1 MLNDIEKVTVRVV
14 DVRGSHDEVAR
25 VHVLEESDSARVV
38 VWVAAHLGQLS
49 AGVDPHLLIPVAL
62 DNDLLRFVPQ
72 PCDEHVLDDSVVHRD
87 CLIVVQLL
95 VVFRDACVVGPEL
108 VLRVQCSEEHAI
120 KCRLSD
126 GLQNMYKHG
135 AKCTLYE
142 TR

>member
-1 MLNDIEKVTVRVV
+1 MNDIEEVTEWVV

-72 PCDEHVLDDSVVHRD
+72 SCDEHGLDDSVVHID
-87 CLIVVQLL
+87 CLIVGQLL
-95 VVFRDACVVGPEL
+95 VVFSDARVVGPEL
-108 VLRVQCSEEHAI
+108 VLRVQCAEEYAI

-126 GLQNMYKHG
+126 DLQNMCKYG
-135 AKCTLYE
+135 SKCT
-142 TR
+142 